1 MTWIKTIPAAA
12 ADEKLRRALEAQR
25 ELYPIESGGPM
36 RQAADGETPDIVAAY
51 SLIPDALYN
60 SFATLAALT
69 APDLPLSGRQQEMIA
84 TVVMSANHNPDGVE
98 SHLGFLRRGA
108 LDEELV
114 GALRADYK
122 TAPLS
127 KQDKVMLDYAVQL
140 TRDATRI
147 SPQDHERL
155 RAAGFDDRGIL
166 QITLVASWVDYLSRV
181 ADALGV
187 GRSQV
192 FKP

>member
-1 MTWIKTIPAAA
+1 MTWIKTIPPAA

-25 ELYPIESGGPM
+25 ELYPIESGEPM

-69 APDLPLSGRQQEMIA
+69 APDLPLTGQQQEMIA
-84 TVVMSANHNPDGVE
+84 TVVVSANRNSDSVE
-98 SHLGFLRRGA
+98 SQMGFLRRGG

-114 GALRADYK
+114 RALQNDYK

-127 KQDKVMLDYAVQL
+127 EQDKVMLDYAVQL

-187 GRSQV
+187 GKESGV
-192 FKP
+192 